1 MSLGLG
7 GNQDVDAC
15 YDGLPSKG
23 ISSYE
28 VSYLQ
33 PIEAFYDQWDPNVKE
48 EILKIMNMHQKIFVE
63 LKVKFLQKMK
73 TKKP

>member
-1 MSLGLG
+1 M
-7 GNQDVDAC
+7 DAWD
-15 YDGLPSKG
+15 DGLPPKG
-23 ISSYE
+23 ISSYRQ
-28 VSYLQ
+28 L
-33 PIEAFYDQWDPNVKE
+33 IKAFCDQWDPNVKE